1 MAVLRQAPAIE
12 AFGGGGFRVD
22 GVRFEGGLLILND
35 QAQAWRPDRL
45 ADLAPADFDAVFAA
59 GSDVV
64 ELVILGL
71 GPSMAPPP
79 RAVREAFEQRRLGLE
94 LLVTAEACRLYNLL
108 AQEGRRVAAALLP
121 V

>member
-1 MAVLRQAPAIE
+1 MAGLRQAPAIE

-22 GVRFEGGLLILND
+22 GGRIEGGLLILND
-35 QAQAWRPDRL
+35 QATAWAPTRL
-45 ADLAPADFDAVFAA
+45 ADLTPADFEDVFAA
-59 GSDVV
+59 GSGVV
-64 ELVILGL
+64 ELTILGL
-71 GPSMAPPP
+71 GPAMLPPP

-94 LLVTAEACRLYNLL
+94 LLVTPEACRLYNVL

>member
-1 MAVLRQAPAIE
+1 MAPLRQAPAIE

-22 GVRFEGGLLILND
+22 GQRFEGGVLILND
-35 QAQAWRPDRL
+35 QALAWAPTRL
-45 ADLAPADFDAVFAA
+45 VDLTAADFEAVFAA

-64 ELVILGL
+64 ELAILGL
-71 GPSMAPPP
+71 GPAMLPPP
-79 RAVREAFEQRRLGLE
+79 RPVREAFEQRRLGLE
-94 LLVTAEACRLYNLL
+94 LLATAEACRLYNVL